1 MMGIKYSD
9 GSVVLNVT
17 QTFSE
22 TIPDY
27 ELDSGLGVLVQVGT
41 INIYEK
47 IQSNAN
53 CALDKILDK
62 FLEPEYE
69 DMSIKTDQVME
80 IKHYDLIDLAEML
93 EDNQVIKS
101 KLKLSDN
108 MSIRDVINLL
118 KSKSVS
124 KEVNNDEKKETN
136 EEK

>member
-1 MMGIKYSD
+1 MAIKYSD
-9 GSVVLNVT
+9 GSVVLNVN
-17 QTFSE
+17 QSFKE

-27 ELDSGLGVLVQVGT
+27 ELDPTLGVLVQVGE

-62 FLEPEYE
+62 FLEPDFE
-69 DMSIKTDQVME
+69 DMSVKTDDVME
-80 IKHYDLIDLAEML
+80 IKHYDLIDLAEMI
-93 EDNQVIKS
+93 EDTQVVKN

-118 KSKSVS
+118 KSKSIH
-124 KEVNNDEKKETN
+124 KEVKVHEETKDE
-136 EEK
+136 

>member
-1 MMGIKYSD
+1 MAIKYSD
-9 GSVVLNVT
+9 GSVVLNVN
-17 QTFSE
+17 QTFKE
-22 TIPDY
+22 CIPDY
-27 ELDSGLGVLVQVGT
+27 ELDPSLGILVQVGE

-47 IQSNAN
+47 IQSNSN

-80 IKHYDLIDLAEML
+80 IKHYDLIDLAELL

-124 KEVNNDEKKETN
+124 KEVNNDEKKKTD

>member
-1 MMGIKYSD
+1 MTIKYSD
-9 GSVVLNVT
+9 GSVVLNVN
-17 QTFSE
+17 QTFKE
-22 TIPDY
+22 CIPDY
-27 ELDSGLGVLVQVGT
+27 ELDSSLGILVQVGE

-47 IQSNAN
+47 IQSNSN

-80 IKHYDLIDLAEML
+80 IKHYDLIDLAELL

-124 KEVNNDEKKETN
+124 KEVNNDEKKKTD

>member
-1 MMGIKYSD
+1 MGIKYSD
-9 GSVVLNVT
+9 GSVVLNVN
-17 QTFSE
+17 QTFKE
-22 TIPDY
+22 CIPDY
-27 ELDSGLGVLVQVGT
+27 ELDPSLGILVQVGE

-69 DMSIKTDQVME
+69 DMSIKTDHVME

-93 EDNQVIKS
+93 EDSQVIKR

-118 KSKSVS
+118 KSKSIH
-124 KEVNNDEKKETN
+124 KEVKEHEEKKDE
-136 EEK
+136 